1 MRSCVKF
8 DAELPATSFHEIQF
22 QVKTKDAQKVPQ
34 GRIYVCPTIEIMASS
49 WIQLPV
55 DSKDFLHPNFSAGR
69 RWALLIMIITIII
82 IIIST
87 LYKRPRR

>member
-1 MRSCVKF
+1 VMRSCVKF

-49 WIQLPV
+49 WIV
-55 DSKDFLHPNFSAGR
+55 
-69 RWALLIMIITIII
+69 
-82 IIIST
+82 T
-87 LYKRPRR
+87 LRLTLKTFFIPTFQPGGDGLS